1 MLAGFKRGWQKSAQ
15 FMYDQGDYGHTI
27 LPTKK
32 GREFYRKLGEAGINA
47 SKPAELA
54 GALGARLLTDIG
66 RDETRKLYWR
76 YNHPMAITEKL
87 AEKGMGENINMYS
100 APQKAAIGLAA
111 VGVPVSASLGTY
123 DITNLGELGR
133 PKGFAQSYAEQGSED
148 RRETG
153 QAGPELVDR
162 FVLGRQGRPLKF
174 ATAQEDI
181 PSLTKQR
188 YNNYMNYLYNDKGP
202 LGAGIIKGT
211 MENLEG
217 VPEARIV
224 GFPVGLQAAGAIA
237 GGVGTT
243 GAILRNI
250 QTPMPDAQ
258 GVKRIPTKPPVKAR
272 TVALAGAGGAVV
284 GALAGKLANTMLAS
298 RGNPELPSTYQY
310 DKALADAISKD
321 VTKQVATY
329 VRENAVASTNN
340 GKTLIDK
347 DGTRFDEFVPPNEE
361 FPYGLYSEGY

>member
-1 MLAGFKRGWQKSAQ
+1 MGFRTGWQKAAK
-15 FMYDQGDYGHTI
+15 FMTEKGDYGHTI
-27 LPTKK
+27 LPTEK
-32 GREFYRKLGEAGINA
+32 GREFYRQLGEAGINA
-47 SKPAELA
+47 SKPLELA
-54 GALGARLLTDIG
+54 GALSARLLTDIG
-66 RDETRKLYWR
+66 GDETRKLYWR

-87 AEKGMGENINMYS
+87 AEKGMGDNLRLYS

-133 PKGFAQSYAEQGSED
+133 PKGFAQTYAEQGSED
-148 RRETG
+148 RRQTG
-153 QAGPELVDR
+153 QVGPELVDR

-181 PSLTKQR
+181 PNLTKER
-188 YNNYMNYLYNDKGP
+188 YSNYMNYLYNDKGP

-224 GFPVGLQAAGAIA
+224 GFPIGLQAAGAIA

-243 GAILRNI
+243 GAILRNME
-250 QTPMPDAQ
+250 TPKPDAK
-258 GVKRIPTKPPVKAR
+258 GVKRLPTKPPVRAR
-272 TVALAGAGGAVV
+272 TVALAGAGGAVL
-284 GALAGKLANTMLAS
+284 GALAGKFANTMLAA

-310 DKALADAISKD
+310 DTAISQH
-321 VTKQVATY
+321 KQAL
-329 VRENAVASTNN
+329 TNMLEA
-340 GKTLIDK
+340 GEID
-347 DGTRFDEFVPPNEE
+347 EQQ
-361 FPYGLYSEGY
+361 YQAML

>member
-1 MLAGFKRGWQKSAQ
+1 MGFRTGWQKAAQ
-15 FMYDQGDYGHTI
+15 FMNDKGDYGHTI
-27 LPTKK
+27 LPTRK
-32 GREFYRKLGEAGINA
+32 GREFYRQLGEAGINA
-47 SKPAELA
+47 SKPLELA

-66 RDETRKLYWR
+66 GDETRKLYWR

-87 AEKGMGENINMYS
+87 AEMGMGGNINMYS

-133 PKGFAQSYAEQGSED
+133 PKGFAQTYAEQGSED
-148 RRETG
+148 RRQTG
-153 QAGPELVDR
+153 QIGPELVDR

-181 PSLTKQR
+181 PNLTKER
-188 YNNYMNYLYNDKGP
+188 YSNYMNYLYNDKGP

-224 GFPVGLQAAGAIA
+224 GFPIGLQAAGAIA

-243 GAILRNI
+243 GAILRNME
-250 QTPMPDAQ
+250 TPIPNAQ
-258 GVKRIPTKPPVKAR
+258 GVKRLSKPPVKAR

-310 DKALADAISKD
+310 DTAVNQHEQAVTNMLESGEINEQQYQAMLSEPYDAPWDS
-321 VTKQVATY
+321 TGKQKV
-329 VRENAVASTNN
+329 VRSGQKV
-340 GKTLIDK
+340 
-347 DGTRFDEFVPPNEE
+347 FDAMTGEQII
-361 FPYGLYSEGY
+361 